1 MNVHCYGDVTRE
13 VTVANKNPGTNHN
26 LPEDGLLM
34 GKLVHLALPV
44 RWGLVEQS
52 GRNATEM
59 ACTYDIHPRGARL
72 LSGREVNVGDLV
84 MVERGRHKALC
95 QVVWRG
101 DPNSQLHG
109 QFTVQCV
116 EDGKAPWND
125 ELRQMEEQY
134 QPVILGGNRL
144 PASRRGEENRR
155 RRPRFSAAGKA
166 DVIAGLQRT
175 EGQLQQ
181 LSECGARIATGN
193 VLLPGTDFRLL
204 LNLFEVNVALKAQV
218 RYLDENASMGVEFH
232 EIRLGDRPLLEYILR
247 RLRKGVENFAKVEV
261 VREMTAAAG

>member
-1 MNVHCYGDVTRE
+1 MAD
-13 VTVANKNPGTNHN
+13 KNPRKNQN
-26 LPEDGLLM
+26 LTEDGLLI

-44 RWGLVEQS
+44 RWSLVEQN
-52 GRNATEM
+52 GRSTMET

-84 MVERGRHKALC
+84 MVERGRHKAMC

-101 DPNSQLHG
+101 DPKSQLRG

-134 QPVILGGNRL
+134 QPVILGGNRM

-166 DVIAGLQRT
+166 DVIAGLQRS
-175 EGQLQQ
+175 EGDLQQ

-193 VLLPGTDFRLL
+193 VMLPGTDFRLL
-204 LNLFEVNVALKAQV
+204 LSIFEVSVALKAQV
-218 RYLDENASMGVEFH
+218 RYLDESAGMGVEFH

-247 RLRKGVENFAKVEV
+247 RLRKGVDEFAKVEV
-261 VREMTAAAG
+261 VREMAVAAG

>member
-1 MNVHCYGDVTRE
+1 MG
-13 VTVANKNPGTNHN
+13 NKNPTKNQN
-26 LPEDGLLM
+26 LTEDGLLM

-44 RWGLVEQS
+44 RWSLVEQN
-52 GRNATEM
+52 GRNAVEV

-84 MVERGRHKALC
+84 MVERGRNKALC

-101 DPNSQLHG
+101 DPRSQLRG

-134 QPVILGGNRL
+134 QPVILGGNRM
-144 PASRRGEENRR
+144 PASRRRGEENRR
-155 RRPRFSAAGKA
+155 RRPRFSATGKA

-175 EGQLQQ
+175 EGDLQQ

-193 VLLPGTDFRLL
+193 VMLPGTDFRLL
-204 LNLFEVNVALKAQV
+204 LNIFEVSVALKAQV
-218 RYLDENASMGVEFH
+218 RSLDENAGMGVEFH
-232 EIRLGDRPLLEYILR
+232 EIRLGDRPLLDYILR
-247 RLRKGVENFAKVEV
+247 RLRKGVEEFAKVEV
-261 VREMTAAAG
+261 VQEMTAAAG